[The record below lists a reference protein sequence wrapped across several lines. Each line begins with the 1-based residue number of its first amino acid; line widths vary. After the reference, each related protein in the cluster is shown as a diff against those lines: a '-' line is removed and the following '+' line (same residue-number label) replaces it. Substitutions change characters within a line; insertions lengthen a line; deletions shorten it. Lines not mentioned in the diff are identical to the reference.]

1 MYGIV
6 KKVKN
11 GDILTKEEEQE
22 LFTLPPE
29 ERKEILLNY
38 LSKQYYLKDDTKLF
52 DLPPNERIEVLLRYM
67 MNCKYDDGY
76 HHSYIL
82 SDAAI
87 LKMFDLPKKEKLE
100 ILSTYISTWRL
111 TKAAECKL
119 LELPKDEL
127 KELLYNY
134 IDRWKLCEDATLKIF
149 DLPIGVIKKFL
160 LAYIKKWSL
169 SNNAMLKIFDLKL
182 SKSDIKE
189 ICTIYVAR
197 WVFRDIKTGLM
208 VFNLSEEERQ
218 DILYAYITEW
228 QEGND
233 EIKRKLFKIFS

>member
-1 MYGIV
+1 MTEIIIDKKINIIYIYFPNLIINLIYISMYGIV

-100 ILSTYISTWRL
+100 ILST
-111 TKAAECKL
+111 
-119 LELPKDEL
+119 
-127 KELLYNY
+127 
-134 IDRWKLCEDATLKIF
+134 
-149 DLPIGVIKKFL
+149 
-160 LAYIKKWSL
+160 
-169 SNNAMLKIFDLKL
+169 
-182 SKSDIKE
+182 
-189 ICTIYVAR
+189 
-197 WVFRDIKTGLM
+197 
-208 VFNLSEEERQ
+208 
-218 DILYAYITEW
+218 
-228 QEGND
+228 
-233 EIKRKLFKIFS
+233 